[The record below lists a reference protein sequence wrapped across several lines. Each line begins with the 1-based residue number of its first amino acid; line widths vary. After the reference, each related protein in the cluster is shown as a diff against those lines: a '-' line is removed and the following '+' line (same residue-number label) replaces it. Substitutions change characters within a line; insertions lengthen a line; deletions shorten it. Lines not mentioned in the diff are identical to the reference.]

1 MKNDQ
6 NPSKACLFQNDDII
20 NFVPIRNNPLINEV
34 SSHLGIDIRPT
45 STALDSSPQKGPAD
59 GDEEEDAISPIRSD
73 NRELARWLLLKTD
86 TVQVDGGRFSRETRV
101 WKRDV
106 LTPVQQAQNL
116 LNFVRRD
123 LEKIKKIKSSIIS
136 DQEDSQARTHGLTS
150 LEKWAAIELV
160 NTQHKIHQ
168 GLVSK
173 LRIHAYVACENRGM
187 KFDPVASQ
195 VNQSLFRISS
205 T

>member
-1 MKNDQ
+1 MKNDR

-45 STALDSSPQKGPAD
+45 TTALDSRPKQGYPD
-59 GDEEEDAISPIRSD
+59 DEEDDAINSTRSD

-86 TVQVDGGRFSRETRV
+86 TVQVDGGRYSRETRQ
-101 WKRDV
+101 WKRDE

-123 LEKIKKIKSSIIS
+123 LEKIKKLKSSITS
-136 DQEDSQARTHGLTS
+136 DQGESQASGHGLTS
-150 LEKWAAIELV
+150 IEKWAAIELV
-160 NTQHKIHQ
+160 NTQLKIHE
-168 GLVSK
+168 GLVS
-173 LRIHAYVACENRGM
+173 RIHPHASTWKTLFHKILALKGNRLYSM
-187 KFDPVASQ
+187 V
-195 VNQSLFRISS
+195 
-205 T
+205 